1 MGTSLLSSSQLSKY
15 VNNIK
20 NLEISCYQLN
30 RLYGQLKAHLNQLSR
45 ECNVKPEKPP
55 TQTGVG
61 GTIFTGIF
69 CVIVGVII
77 CALISISVSG
87 IYYLFTSGE
96 GFWDNF
102 IGGGCDEP
110 FDPYLF
116 GGLRIGCVVG
126 IIGGILLT
134 LLCNQDEKSN
144 ISAYKEKENARQSAV
159 KIAQNK
165 YEICLQDFHKCEQLY
180 QQTMN
185 ILQQYYSLNI
195 IYPKYRG
202 LVPMCTISE
211 YLDSGRCSTLT
222 GHEGAYNLYESEL
235 RMNIIIGKL
244 DDIIYRL
251 DNIRDQQYSL
261 YRAITDSNSKIDNM
275 CAILDETRQSAALS
289 QYYSGVSAANT
300 TYLAWKQ
307 FLG

>member
-45 ECNVKPEKPP
+45 ECNVKPEEPP
-55 TQTGVG
+55 TKTGVG
-61 GTIFTGIF
+61 GTIFAGIF
-69 CVIVGVII
+69 FVIVGVII
-77 CALISISVSG
+77 CAIISIPVSG

-126 IIGGILLT
+126 IIGGILFT
-134 LLCNQDEKSN
+134 LIGNQGEKSN
-144 ISAYKEKENARQSAV
+144 IAAYKEKENARQSAV

-185 ILQQYYSLNI
+185 TLQQYYSLNI

-251 DNIRDQQYSL
+251 DDIRDQQYSL

>member
-1 MGTSLLSSSQLSKY
+1 MSLLSSSQLSKY
-15 VNNIK
+15 INNIK

-30 RLYGQLKAHLNQLSR
+30 RLHSQLNSNLTNLSR
-45 ECNVKPEKPP
+45 ECNIKPEKPP
-55 TQTGVG
+55 IKSGVG
-61 GTIFTGIF
+61 TTILTGIF
-69 CVIVGVII
+69 FVIIGVII
-77 CALISISVSG
+77 CAIISIPVSG

-116 GGLRIGCVVG
+116 RGLKIACVIG
-126 IIGGILLT
+126 IIGGIVVTLLT
-134 LLCNQDEKSN
+134 NRWEKSD
-144 ISAYKEKENARQSAV
+144 IVAYKEKENARQNAI
-159 KIAQNK
+159 KLAQNK
-165 YEICLQDFHKCEQLY
+165 YEVCLHNFNKCEQLY
-180 QQTMN
+180 KQTMN

-195 IYPKYRG
+195 VYPKYRG

-251 DNIRDQQYSL
+251 DDIRDQQFSL

-275 CAILDETRQSAALS
+275 CNILDETRQNTALS
-289 QYYSGVSAANT
+289 QYYSGVAAANT

-307 FLG
+307 FLK